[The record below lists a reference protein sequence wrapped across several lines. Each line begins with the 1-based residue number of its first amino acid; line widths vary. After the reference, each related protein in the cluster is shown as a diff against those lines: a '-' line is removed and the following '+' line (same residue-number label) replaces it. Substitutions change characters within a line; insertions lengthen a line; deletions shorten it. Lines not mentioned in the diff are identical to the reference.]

1 MNIINSFRGDYYFLS
16 NMSPSTIR
24 IGELTFDNLEAAFQ
38 AQKNPAEAHRFV
50 GLSGFDAKKLGRTVE
65 LRKDWTLQRVAI
77 MKWLVTE
84 KFTQTPFLKHKLMGT
99 QDALLI
105 EGNTWNDTFWGM
117 CNGVGQNML
126 GKILMQ
132 VRTELLQ
139 KGA

>member
-16 NMSPSTIR
+16 NMSPSDIR
-24 IGELTFDNLEAAFQ
+24 IGAHIFTCVEAAFQ
-38 AQKNPAEAHRFV
+38 SQKNLKEMSRFV
-50 GLSGFDAKKLGRTVE
+50 GLSGFDAKKLGRKVE
-65 LRKDWTLQRVAI
+65 LRPDWSVQRVAI
-77 MKWLVTE
+77 MTYLVRE
-84 KFTQTPFLKHKLMGT
+84 KFTQSEFLKHKLMGT